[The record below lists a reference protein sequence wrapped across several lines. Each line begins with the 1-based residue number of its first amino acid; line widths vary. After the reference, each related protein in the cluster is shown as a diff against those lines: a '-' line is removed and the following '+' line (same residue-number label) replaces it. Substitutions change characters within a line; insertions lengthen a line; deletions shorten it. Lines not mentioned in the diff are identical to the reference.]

1 MSSVSEGQRT
11 KTNTISDGAHPL
23 LVLGA
28 VVVIVLP
35 AFVFLGARLLLPG
48 DGAQLQFEPFRE
60 VERGLLVN
68 VSRPRPGGLQDG
80 DRVIALAGRSVDQ
93 WIAMA
98 FRGTKNAPARHG
110 PVVYTVLRNNEVD
123 ELSVALSRQPLPAII
138 GRNWTSYLFLT
149 YLWAIGLVVFALRPR
164 QTSAQGVLLFSS
176 LLMGSGLI
184 FFLLIQPSDLMHGW
198 LLPLWTWGALILYIV
213 FAGGAIHFVLIF
225 PSKRAV
231 LRHRPSLPLA
241 GYLGSLLL
249 WVLSG
254 ALRWPEATTP
264 SARLY
269 LMVTATNL
277 LSATAMPLSV
287 LIVLHGYRTEYDQV
301 ERRQVRW
308 FLWAIVV
315 AVIPW
320 QALSVIPE
328 LLGYRALI
336 PQSLTSLL
344 WLAIPTAL
352 AIAILREGLFD
363 VDVIINRTLV
373 YGGLTG
379 MLAALYF
386 AGVAF
391 LQSAFRG
398 AAGQESPLAIVL
410 STLGIAALFNP
421 LRRRIQGFID
431 RRFYRRKFDAALL
444 LAEFGRTVRD
454 EVDLGRMQEVLI
466 GTVQDTLQPAHVSL
480 WLRSGPGDLK

>member
-1 MSSVSEGQRT
+1 VSSVGEGQRT

-28 VVVIVLP
+28 VVVIVVP
-35 AFVFLGARLLLPG
+35 AFVFLGARLRLPG

-60 VERGLLVN
+60 AERGLLVN
-68 VSRPRPGGLQDG
+68 VNSSQPGGLRDG
-80 DRVIALAGRSVDQ
+80 DRVIALAGRAVDQ
-93 WIAMA
+93 WMAMA
-98 FRGTKNAPARHG
+98 FRGAKNAPAGQG
-110 PVVYTVLRNNEVD
+110 PVAYTVLRTNQVV
-123 ELSVALSRQPLPAII
+123 ELSVALSRQPLPEII
-138 GRNWTSYLFLT
+138 GRSWTSYLFLT

-184 FFLLIQPSDLMHGW
+184 FFLLIQPSDLLHGW
-198 LLPLWTWGALILYIV
+198 LLPLWIWGALILYII
-213 FAGGAIHFVLIF
+213 FAGGAVHFVLIF

-231 LRHRPSLPLA
+231 LRRRPYLPLA

-249 WVLSG
+249 WVLAV
-254 ALRWPEATTP
+254 ALRWPETTTA
-264 SARLY
+264 SERLY

-287 LIVLHGYRTEYDQV
+287 LIVLHGYRNEYNQI

-363 VDVIINRTLV
+363 IDLIINRTLV

-386 AGVAF
+386 AGVAI
-391 LQSAFRG
+391 LQGAFRT

-421 LRRRIQGFID
+421 LRRRIRGFID

-444 LAEFGRTVRD
+444 LAEFGQMVRD
-454 EVDLGRMQEVLI
+454 EVDLGRMQEALI
-466 GTVQDTLQPAHVSL
+466 GTVQDTLQPAHLSL
-480 WLRSGPGDLK
+480 WVRSGPGDQK

>member
-1 MSSVSEGQRT
+1 VSSVGRSQRT

-23 LVLGA
+23 IVLGA
-28 VVVIVLP
+28 VAAIVLP

-48 DGAQLQFEPFRE
+48 DGARVQFEPFRQME
-60 VERGLLVN
+60 PGLLVN
-68 VSRPRPGGLQDG
+68 VNSPRLEGLQGG
-80 DRVIALAGRSVDQ
+80 DRVLAVAGQPVDDWVEMAL
-93 WIAMA
+93 
-98 FRGTKNAPARHG
+98 RGTLPPPPAEG
-110 PVVYTVLRNNEVD
+110 PLAYTVLRSGQIL
-123 ELSVALSRQPLPAII
+123 ELNVPLGRQSLAELLRP
-138 GRNWTSYLFLT
+138 NWSSYLFLG
-149 YLWAIGLVVFALRPR
+149 YMWAIGLIVFALRPR
-164 QTSAQGVLLFSS
+164 QANAQATLLFSS
-176 LLMGSGLI
+176 ILMGSGLI
-184 FFLLIQPSDLMHGW
+184 FFLLLQPSDLLHRW
-198 LLPLWTWGALILYIV
+198 LLLLWIWGVLILYVIL
-213 FAGGAIHFVLIF
+213 AGTAIHFALLF

-231 LRHRPSLPLA
+231 LERLPYLPA
-241 GYLGSLLL
+241 VGYLSVGLLYL
-249 WVLSG
+249 TVTGVQW
-254 ALRWPEATTP
+254 REASTAT
-264 SARLY
+264 ARLF
-269 LMVTATNL
+269 LLVNASGV
-277 LSATAMPLSV
+277 LSATAFPLNI
-287 LIVLHGYRTEYDQV
+287 LIILQGYRQEFNSV

-308 FLWAIVV
+308 FLWASIV

-320 QALSVIPE
+320 QVFSVIPE

-336 PQSLTSLL
+336 PQSVTSLL

-363 VDVIINRTLV
+363 IDLIINRTLV

-386 AGVAF
+386 AGVAL
-391 LQSAFRG
+391 LQGAFRT

-410 STLGIAALFNP
+410 STLGVAALFNP

-454 EVDLGRMQEVLI
+454 EVDLGRMQEALI

-480 WLRSGPGDLK
+480 WLRSGPRDLK